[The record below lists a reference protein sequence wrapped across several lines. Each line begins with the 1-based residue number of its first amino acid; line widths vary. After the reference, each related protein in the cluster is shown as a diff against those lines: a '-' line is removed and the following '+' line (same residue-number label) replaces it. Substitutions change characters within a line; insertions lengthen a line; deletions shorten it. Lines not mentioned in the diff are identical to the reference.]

1 MTSPSRATAASRSRS
16 RTCPCSAGAPSRL
29 TLPRCL
35 RSLLQRAIYSIY
47 STSTLPPPHL
57 RPHLH
62 PHLHPRLHPASTP
75 ASQALLPAVH
85 GQPACE
91 ARRDAPPEERRA
103 QPVRPLPQGH
113 RCRSMWHR
121 HAYACTGCTYTLQA
135 HCKHTVST
143 LQAHC
148 KHCKH
153 AACTLHVHT
162 HVHVHL
168 HVHVCTALGPSSVA
182 ACPTAP
188 RSRQPLRSARAA
200 LWAREREGPC
210 HGCTPYGDTYYGDT
224 YYGDTYYGYGRHLLW
239 RHLLWLWA
247 TLAMATSAGLPYTE
261 S

>member
-1 MTSPSRATAASRSRS
+1 
-16 RTCPCSAGAPSRL
+16 
-29 TLPRCL
+29 
-35 RSLLQRAIYSIY
+35 
-47 STSTLPPPHL
+47 
-57 RPHLH
+57 
-62 PHLHPRLHPASTP
+62 
-75 ASQALLPAVH
+75 
-85 GQPACE
+85 
-91 ARRDAPPEERRA
+91 
-103 QPVRPLPQGH
+103 
-113 RCRSMWHR
+113 MWHR

-135 HCKHTVST
+135 HCKHTAST

-261 S
+261 SYAYRLPPPARTLTLTLTLTLPRPDVRGVVRLLACRVLQKHHRREVRQGVPLRDPLPVRPRGKAPGLEPALMRQDHQRTR